1 MACAKCK
8 DAWVAH
14 TDTSSKGAGARTLMG
29 QTTKSV
35 VQHLCGACGT
45 EWTAAGDGKAKL
57 AVATHKCSSCGA
69 ENLACCSAK
78 GASDVATKGMGEK
91 FQVAPIK

>member
-1 MACAKCK
+1 
-8 DAWVAH
+8 
-14 TDTSSKGAGARTLMG
+14 MG

-35 VQHLCGACGT
+35 VQHLCGGCGT
-45 EWTAAGDGKAKL
+45 EWTTAGNGKAKF

-69 ENLACCSAK
+69 ENLACCAPK
-78 GASDVATKGMGEK
+78 GVNDVATKGMGEK